1 MKKILFQTGY
11 YVSLIMT
18 MVLYTQYW
26 FNVGKYGQ
34 WLFDAS
40 LFLIAYMLVCLLLTR
55 KNYLEKKFDKQTAT
69 NISLLY
75 GIPMVFFVFIWL
87 QTDTL
92 LVGYTFLYIIGL
104 GILNI
109 NYLVA
114 GLIK

>member
-11 YVSLIMT
+11 YISLVMT

-26 FNVGKYGQ
+26 FYVGKFGQ

-40 LFLIAYMLVCLLLTR
+40 LFLIAYMMVSVLLTR
-55 KNYLEKKFDKQTAT
+55 KNHLEKKYDKQTAT
-69 NISLLY
+69 NLSLLF

-87 QTDTL
+87 QTGTL
-92 LVGYTFLYIIGL
+92 LASYTFLYILGL

-114 GLIK
+114 SAIK

>member
-1 MKKILFQTGY
+1 
-11 YVSLIMT
+11 

-40 LFLIAYMLVCLLLTR
+40 LFLIAYMTVSVLLTR
-55 KNYLEKKFDKQTAT
+55 KHYLEDKFDKQTAT
-69 NISLLY
+69 NLSLLF

-87 QTDTL
+87 QTGSL
-92 LVGYTFLYIIGL
+92 LAEYTFLYIVGL

-109 NYLVA
+109 NYMIA
-114 GLIK
+114 GLLK